1 MARLK
6 LVCLALTMA
15 AATPAVAGGINTNTN
30 QNVAFLRNCAR
41 DAVIGIDG
49 AYFNPAGVVFL
60 PAGLY
65 VSNNW
70 QIASQ
75 TRTINNDYAL
85 FTNNVNNPTTPRDFK
100 GKAFV
105 PVLPS
110 FQVALNRGRFSFQSN
125 LSVGGGGGKCE
136 FKDGLGSFERIVSE
150 TAMAACGLAGAID
163 QTTGMPMFT
172 SDKMFGSKG
181 SYSFSSYM
189 RGRQYYYGLSLG
201 AAYKITDNLSAYAGV
216 RGVYALCNYYG
227 YVRNIQVGNVPLYSV
242 LDPSKPNAA
251 DIELSCDQQG
261 IGFTPII
268 SVDYRL
274 GRWNFA
280 AKYEFKTRLRLKNSS
295 VNQVPS
301 IGNLPANLQKAFEA
315 NGVPAAQAEAILSS
329 PKVAGT
335 MAALKTQFDAE
346 LGQAIGQY
354 EDGKKIAGD
363 LPAILT
369 AGVEYNPIDP
379 LRLSVGFH
387 YYWDKQA
394 SQYLHKEDKL
404 DRGTIEYNAGAE
416 LDASKLVTVSA
427 GWQRTS
433 YGLTPEYME
442 DQSFVT
448 SSNSLGCG
456 VKLHV
461 SKKVSINAAYFITLY
476 GHEKTTETSALNVEY
491 KSDYHRTNN
500 VWGVGVD
507 LKL

>member
-1 MARLK
+1 MARFSW
-6 LVCLALTMA
+6 VCLAFAMA
-15 AATPAVAGGINTNTN
+15 TTTPALAGGINTNTN

-49 AYFNPAGVVFL
+49 AYTNPAGVVFL
-60 PAGLY
+60 PEGLY
-65 VSNNW
+65 VSTNW

-75 TRTINNDYAL
+75 TRTINNDYDL
-85 FTNNVNNPTTPRDFK
+85 FKNNVNNPTTPRDFS

-125 LSVGGGGGKCE
+125 LSVGGGGGKCK
-136 FKDGLGSFERIVSE
+136 FDDGLGSFERIVSE

-163 QTTGMPMFT
+163 QTTGQPMFT
-172 SDKMFGSKG
+172 SDKMFGSQGK
-181 SYSFSSYM
+181 YSFNSYM
-189 RGRQYYYGLSLG
+189 HGRQYYYGLSLG
-201 AAYKITDNLSAYAGV
+201 AAYKVTNNLSAYAGV

-227 YVRNIQVGNVPLYSV
+227 YVRDITVGSVPLYSV
-242 LDPSKPNAA
+242 LDPTKTNSA
-251 DIELSCDQQG
+251 DIELNCDQQG
-261 IGFTPII
+261 IGFTPILG
-268 SVDYRL
+268 VDFRL

-280 AKYEFKTRLRLKNSS
+280 AKYEFKTRIRLKNES
-295 VNQVPS
+295 VNQTPS
-301 IGNLPANLQKAFEA
+301 IGNLPANLEKAFEA

-335 MAALKTQFDAE
+335 MAALKTQFNKE

-354 EDGKKIAGD
+354 EDGRKIAAD
-363 LPAILT
+363 QPAILT
-369 AGVEYNPIDP
+369 AGVGYNPIDP

-416 LDASKLVTVSA
+416 FDASKLVTVSA

-442 DQSFVT
+442 DKSFVT

-456 VKLHV
+456 VKLNV
-461 SKKVSINAAYFITLY
+461 SKKVSVNMAYFVTFY
-476 GHEKTTETSALNVEY
+476 GHEKTSETSALGIEY
-491 KSDYHRTNN
+491 KSDYTRTNN